1 VGQCRARPHR
11 EVAFD
16 TAFTQRLGIAWIYR
30 EHPTKGTAEV
40 TEVTEKAEAAEV
52 EAQMRNIVSNMG
64 GRGRAAIGGAVA
76 GLALLW
82 FTAGALSPFETARAG
97 SQADSAMMGDS
108 TGGPGSMMSGG
119 MMGGSGSGGMGSMMG
134 SSENSSEEE
143 KPFDLRFIDQMT
155 MHHRGAIMSSRNMIS
170 DSKRPELRKLAASIE
185 ESQSRQI
192 DQMQSW
198 RREWYPDAS
207 QSPSMMGSMM
217 DGGMRGGSMQQMM
230 GGDMADEMFLRMM
243 IPHHQRAID
252 MSEKALQRSER
263 PEVKDLARTIIDEQS
278 AEIKQMK
285 GYLEDLD
292 A

>member
-198 RREWYPDAS
+198 RREWYPDAG

-217 DGGMRGGSMQQMM
+217 DGGMMGGSMQQMM

-252 MSEKALQRSER
+252 MSEEALQRSER